1 MTSTQPLGATPRSR
15 HVLWFTVAAAAVA
28 SVLMV
33 GIFFERAEAGSWADN
48 KPAFLQQRE
57 AALLARL
64 ATLPKSV
71 THLGLSGTPLLPE
84 PAWAAAIAEVPA
96 EARVDGPPILRAA
109 ASVWRDGSISEHGA
123 VLWDPYFVWT
133 ASGTPTDA
141 VQPVIGTYV
150 ENATSPD
157 VAAGADA
164 AYPCPRDIGVLSITA
179 ILGSVVSFASTDG
192 VSGTFNLASHEWS
205 FS

>member
-1 MTSTQPLGATPRSR
+1 
-15 HVLWFTVAAAAVA
+15 
-28 SVLMV
+28 
-33 GIFFERAEAGSWADN
+33 
-48 KPAFLQQRE
+48 
-57 AALLARL
+57 
-64 ATLPKSV
+64 
-71 THLGLSGTPLLPE
+71 
-84 PAWAAAIAEVPA
+84 
-96 EARVDGPPILRAA
+96 
-109 ASVWRDGSISEHGA
+109 
-123 VLWDPYFVWT
+123 VWT

-179 ILGSVVSFASTDG
+179 ILGSVASFTSTDG
-192 VSGTFNLASHEWS
+192 VSGTFNLASHDWS